1 MTVRSE
7 ESMVPESVATWSL
20 DLFLLP
26 GLPFKMVAR
35 PALLGRRW
43 FVTTCFLGPWDVR
56 LS

>member
-26 GLPFKMVAR
+26 GLP
-35 PALLGRRW
+35 LETRW
-43 FVTTCFLGPWDVR
+43 LPGQR
-56 LS
+56 S